1 MKRSVWLC
9 AFLIAILSG
18 CTKEADSPSV
28 ASEAEATSTQST
40 TMTLDGDV
48 SAAYTNGN
56 FVIWTRKQGGGAT
69 SMTSMTS
76 MTVAAGKS
84 SSDEDVATEQK
95 PSRDPIYDTLN
106 VVAEA
111 AIQPDGTFSLS
122 VDVDEPKEVFFY
134 ILDAVSESGVRYAP
148 TKGQNFVLESGSL
161 SLLMD
166 DRRGFV
172 ISGGK
177 YNDIVFNSWKQ
188 SEEYIVARN
197 AYRQLLVAVEGET
210 EQERRARV
218 DLMSEKTNEMFDVEG
233 DGRAHIALNHPDPLV
248 RKLTIQTAW
257 LHGPWVLES
266 LRGLAELTPDDPWAV
281 ESLARSEEAYAKR
294 QAERQIAIGTEIL
307 DFSAENIEGETVALS
322 DVRSDSEV
330 VLLEFWASWCG
341 PCLAEIPHMK
351 SAYEKYRDDGFEIV
365 SFTIDEARE
374 DWVEASNDEELP
386 WLNLGMGPDAEAPVK
401 YNVTGVPK
409 NYLIESSSG
418 EIIGKDLRGHKL
430 DEQLEKR
437 FL

>member
-1 MKRSVWLC
+1 MKRSIWLC
-9 AFLIAILSG
+9 AFLTTILSG
-18 CTKEADSPSV
+18 CTKETDSSSV
-28 ASEAEATSTQST
+28 ASEVEATSTQQT
-40 TMTLDGDV
+40 AMTLSGDV

-56 FVIWTRKQGGGAT
+56 FVIWTRKQGGGAV
-69 SMTSMTS
+69 SMTSMT
-76 MTVAAGKS
+76 AATSTS
-84 SSDEDVATEQK
+84 SSDEDDGTKQEPA
-95 PSRDPIYDTLN
+95 RDPIYDTLN

-134 ILDAVSESGVRYAP
+134 VLDAVSESGIRFAP
-148 TKGQNFVLESGSL
+148 TKGQNFVLEPGSL
-161 SLLMD
+161 SFLMD
-166 DRRGFV
+166 ERRKFV

-177 YNDIVFNSWKQ
+177 YNDIVFNSWKE
-188 SEEYIVARN
+188 SEKYLDARN

-218 DLMSEKTNEMFDVEG
+218 DLMSEKMNEMFDVEG
-233 DGRAHIALNHPDPLV
+233 DGRAQIARNHPDPLA
-248 RKLTIQTAW
+248 RKLAIQTAW

-266 LRGLAELTPDDPWAV
+266 LRGLAELTPEDPWVV
-281 ESLARSEEAYAKR
+281 ERLARSEEAYAKR
-294 QAERQIAIGTEIL
+294 QNERQIAVGTQIL
-307 DFSAENIEGETVALS
+307 DFSAENLDGETVSLS
-322 DVRSDSEV
+322 DVRSESEV

-351 SAYEKYRDDGFEIV
+351 SAYQKFSDEGFEIV
-365 SFTIDEARE
+365 SFTIDESRE
-374 DWVEASNDEELP
+374 DWVDASNDEELP
-386 WLNLGMGPDAEAPVK
+386 WLNLGMGPEEEAPVK

-430 DEQLEKR
+430 DEQLERR